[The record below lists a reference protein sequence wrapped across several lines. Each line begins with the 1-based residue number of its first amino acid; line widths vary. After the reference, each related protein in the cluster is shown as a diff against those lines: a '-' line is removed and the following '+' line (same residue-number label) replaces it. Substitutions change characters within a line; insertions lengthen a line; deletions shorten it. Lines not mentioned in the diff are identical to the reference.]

1 MSVVEGWL
9 GICVVEVLKVVTV
22 GFVVDFDSGRLG
34 FVGGWL
40 GICVVGVLKVVTVGF
55 VVDFDN
61 GRLGLSVVEG
71 CLGII
76 VIWGLIVVTTGSSV
90 ILGGQGFDIVH

>member
-9 GICVVEVLKVVTV
+9 GICVV
-22 GFVVDFDSGRLG
+22 
-34 FVGGWL
+34 
-40 GICVVGVLKVVTVGF
+40 GVLKFVSAGF

-61 GRLGLSVVEG
+61 GRLGLLVVEG
-71 CLGII
+71 CLGTI
-76 VIWGLIVVTTGSSV
+76 VICGLMVVTTGSSV